1 MTSSRGRSSSTPA
14 SATAS
19 AATTANGVLQRARS
33 IGIACRVMSSA
44 NAGAPRG
51 GIDLGG
57 TKIQAV
63 VVDAA
68 NVVLGQA
75 RLPTP
80 TEGGPSGVAAA
91 MASAMDQ
98 AATQAGVE
106 TDGLAGVGVGS
117 PGDVDPQRGTVSS
130 ARNLPDWAGE
140 FALGEALEHALGTR
154 AFLGNDVQVAVDAE
168 FALGA
173 GRPYR

>member
-33 IGIACRVMSSA
+33 IGIACRVMSTA

-63 VVDAA
+63 VVDPGHA
-68 NVVLGQA
+68 VLGQA
-75 RLPTP
+75 RHPTP
-80 TEGGPSGVAAA
+80 TEGGPQGAAPA
-91 MASAMDQ
+91 MATARTE
-98 AATQAGVE
+98 AAHRAGFE
-106 TDGLAGVGVGS
+106 TDALAGVGVGS
-117 PGDVDPQRGTVSS
+117 PGHVDARAGTVTS
-130 ARNLPDWAGE
+130 ARNL
-140 FALGEALEHALGTR
+140 
-154 AFLGNDVQVAVDAE
+154 
-168 FALGA
+168 
-173 GRPYR
+173 